1 MAGNNGR
8 RAQSSIPTIREEMTT
23 QTKLSPT
30 IRSQSN
36 YSYDEA
42 RAGYV
47 ERSYNA
53 GGQWEGLAR
62 ALSGFDKNLSAVLE
76 HRMDKKIEEEVAAGR
91 VLFAEDSDENK
102 NKLGWKGFTEK
113 NPQYQGDNPWL
124 ERGYEAARLGG
135 LGFDLEKTLADDF
148 VQSGMINE
156 IDPKKV
162 SAHVDEQIATF
173 RKEQGLDAY
182 PDKLFLAQNYT
193 VMEAKVKQG
202 LYAQHSQY
210 VRAQQEER
218 TSQQYTDLA
227 LKGVDALLDP
237 ARGGGN
243 PADPYQSESIEQ
255 RINMTIAA
263 NTQEALSHGVRDT
276 KGPEIMAN
284 MYLTAYHKTKNPA
297 FLNAMQKAEINGG
310 LLINQA
316 GVAEKIESL
325 EYQHIQRQKA
335 DNQYA
340 WAVEAHND
348 RQEEKALLS
357 KAWQYSLT
365 GAPLTPDVIIQLG
378 ISERLKGTFIK
389 QVGELY
395 SGMQKVGQSSPIARS
410 ILAKGKLRAERG
422 EMNDDEAVLTF
433 SNYGAEGKDIL
444 NAHLEAGKEENKL
457 LTSNMKE
464 GGNKILSLFART
476 RDGLDIASL
485 SLENVDA
492 LSQEQKDGLEAM
504 QVFSNQY
511 KIEYQRLSAE
521 NKGNVSAPQAES
533 LRVKV
538 LNDVTKEMSESFSRR
553 DAIRNVVSTSST
565 APLPSVTQEGQPINI
580 AVPLASSHQKTPAAT
595 ISKLEPQ
602 ALQWLWDTFP
612 KTKGN
617 YKESTSPSAVEDYL
631 RKFYPNSLPAFY
643 KHQQGGNK

>member
-8 RAQSSIPTIREEMTT
+8 RAQSSIPTIREELTT

-325 EYQHIQRQKA
+325 EYQRIQRQKA

-395 SGMQKVGQSSPIARS
+395 SGMQKVAQNSPAF
-410 ILAKGKLRAERG
+410 LKKVADTTLRAKRG
-422 EMNDDEAVLTF
+422 ESTDAEVIALVSL
-433 SNYGAEGKDIL
+433 GGEEGKAAL
-444 NAHLEAGKEENKL
+444 NAHIEASKEENKL
-457 LTSNMKE
+457 LASNMKD
-464 GGNKILSLFART
+464 GGDKIFSLFSRT
-476 RDGLDIASL
+476 KDSFVLPGADIT
-485 SLENVDA
+485 N
-492 LSQEQKDGLEAM
+492 LSQEQQDGGEAR
-504 QVFSNQY
+504 QVFSARY
-511 KIEYQRLSAE
+511 EIEYQRLSAE

-612 KTKGN
+612 KTKGF